1 MLPFFV
7 IL

>member
-7 IL
+7 G